1 MKKRDGFLYILR
13 HQDRVFQN
21 YCLRDEEHLF
31 KIGVTTRTVKIR
43 LKQHNTDF
51 SKAAGM
57 IVQETG
63 KLWDLYEV
71 YSVQDVY
78 LAENLF
84 WKNSPFADI
93 PFMGGVEI
101 CAMKPEHVQKALEA
115 LIRFSYGTI
124 KLDVT
129 NT

>member
-1 MKKRDGFLYILR
+1 
-13 HQDRVFQN
+13 
-21 YCLRDEEHLF
+21 
-31 KIGVTTRTVKIR
+31 
-43 LKQHNTDF
+43 
-51 SKAAGM
+51 M

-63 KLWDLYEV
+63 KPWDLYEV

>member
-1 MKKRDGFLYILR
+1 
-13 HQDRVFQN
+13 
-21 YCLRDEEHLF
+21 
-31 KIGVTTRTVKIR
+31 
-43 LKQHNTDF
+43 
-51 SKAAGM
+51 
-57 IVQETG
+57 
-63 KLWDLYEV
+63 
-71 YSVQDVY
+71 
-78 LAENLF
+78 LF